1 LYCERW
7 QIPKLFSDAL
17 EPHKNDDEKVRA
29 IGTKL
34 VADMC
39 RRILKEDIG
48 IRGLHF
54 YTMNLEKATRML
66 LEELN
71 LVPRVETIKPLPWR
85 QVNIPLFLVFMAR
98 LSILSST
105 VPHSQ

>member
-1 LYCERW
+1 MD
-7 QIPKLFSDAL
+7 IL

-39 RRILKEDIG
+39 RRILRDDLG
-48 IRGLHF
+48 IKGMHF
-54 YTMNLEKATRML
+54 YTMNLEKATKML

-71 LVPRVETIKPLPWR
+71 FVPYVETIKSLPW
-85 QVNIPLFLVFMAR
+85 
-98 LSILSST
+98 
-105 VPHSQ
+105 